1 MKLFQRLASLPLQKL
16 FRHLLIPGVAVVTV
30 LLLIAAIR
38 GNTVA
43 LQIPK
48 QNGVLVHVLS
58 SLVELSH
65 SFQQH
70 RALVLQELEGGSES
84 FRIQQVQQR
93 IDELIQS
100 VQQQLQSET
109 TVKKIAAIMGLAG
122 ELAEQWQQWKG
133 KWQEMTPS
141 EAFWQHNRL
150 VHTTFELTDAVLQTT
165 KFPEEMETF
174 MALLYRHVPQLAEA
188 IGQLRDKGRS
198 VLTGES
204 DSLVIP
210 EDTFIYALLRQ
221 ALAEK
226 ARVER
231 TLGYGNEESEMQP
244 LLQKLQQLLPAV
256 TRLLETA
263 EQHVLFAD
271 NAATDPQQFFQSAT
285 QILNALYQWDEEATT
300 NVAKKFERAYQTEAV
315 IVYGSIAI
323 AILIVAALIGIMVAV
338 SNILAQGFRCI
349 ITAFLSLRQGQLEQE
364 ELVSVSTVEN
374 EIGELARSILDVG
387 ARLARRLR
395 MVQWL
400 EKVAQAASAG
410 QPLED
415 VGGRIAEAAIAVS
428 NGVSAELVLVDD
440 NGVPAQRFHSGAQGE
455 ARALRGQG
463 SASGQ
468 QQIEVSLVANQKT
481 VGYLIVERPAL
492 EQAEASDVQEV
503 LQGMGSVISSIL
515 VAYLMQ
521 QEITAFNEQ
530 IQEDARL
537 IGVVLQEMAQGNL
550 DAVLQISGKES
561 LVIQQ
566 IQREI
571 QALLDAWNVLISK
584 LRIASEQVASAAAE
598 MSATT
603 EELATA
609 AQEQSAQSAQIAA
622 AVEEMSRT
630 IADTSQHVH
639 QVGEASKKAA
649 DIAEDGQKVLQE
661 VLTQMQAIA
670 QRVEAAAQQLTM
682 LQEAAG
688 KIQMITAV
696 ITEIADQTNLLAL
709 NAAIEAARAGDAGR
723 GFAVVADE
731 VRKLAERTGESAKE
745 IADIIQRLQQSTTDT
760 VHAME
765 EVKTTVDEGM
775 QRTNRAQTALEEIVQ
790 SSDTVEQML
799 AQIVAAVEEE
809 SATSE
814 EMAQNITAMSQ
825 VIDQS
830 AKGVSDLA
838 EAARNLSQLAED
850 LQQLLRKF
858 QLAEER
864 KALGQ

>member
-1 MKLFQRLASLPLQKL
+1 MRLLQRFASLPLQKL
-16 FRHLLIPGVAVVTV
+16 FRHFFIPSVVVVTV

-43 LQIPK
+43 LQISK

-58 SLVELSH
+58 SLVELLH

-70 RALVLQELEGGSES
+70 RASVLQEQEERGES
-84 FRIQQVQQR
+84 FRVQQVQQR
-93 IDELIQS
+93 VDTLIQS
-100 VQQQLQSET
+100 VRQRLQSET
-109 TVKKIAAIMGLAG
+109 AVKKIAAITTLVE
-122 ELAEQWQQWKG
+122 ELTEQWQQQRS
-133 KWQEMTPS
+133 KWQTMSPE

-150 VHTTFELTDAVLQTT
+150 VYTTFELADAVLQAT

-174 MALLYRHVPQLAEA
+174 MALLYRHVPQLAEV
-188 IGQLRDKGRS
+188 IGQLRDGGNYMLIGSDGLAVTGS
-198 VLTGES
+198 VFVQ
-204 DSLVIP
+204 SL
-210 EDTFIYALLRQ
+210 LWQ

-226 ARVER
+226 ARIER
-231 TLGYGNEESEMQP
+231 MLGYGNEESEVQS

-256 TRLLETA
+256 TRWLETT
-263 EQHVLFAD
+263 EQHVLLAD
-271 NAATDPQQFFQSAT
+271 DATADPRQFFQSAT
-285 QILNALYQWDEEATT
+285 QTIDSLYRWNKEASAY
-300 NVAKKFERAYQTEAV
+300 VAGRFERAYQVEAA

-323 AILIVAALIGIMVAV
+323 AVLLLAGFIGIMIVV
-338 SNILAQGFRCI
+338 SNILTRGFRCI
-349 ITAFLSLRQGQLEQE
+349 ITAFLALRQGQLEQE
-364 ELVSVSTVEN
+364 ELEAVSTVEN

-387 ARLARRLR
+387 AQLARRLR
-395 MVQWL
+395 MLQWL
-400 EKVAQAASAG
+400 DKVAQTVSGG

-415 VGGRIAEAAIAVS
+415 VGRKIAEAAVAVS
-428 NGVSAELVLVDD
+428 GGQLAELVLVDD
-440 NGVPAQRFHSGAQGE
+440 NGAILHRFHSDTQQAT
-455 ARALRGQG
+455 RALRGQNG
-463 SASGQ
+463 VSEQ
-468 QQIEVSLVANQKT
+468 QVKISLVANQKMI
-481 VGYLIVERPAL
+481 GYLMVKFPASD
-492 EQAEASDVQEV
+492 QAEISDVQRV
-503 LQGMGSVISSIL
+503 LQEMASVISSVL
-515 VAYLMQ
+515 AAYLMQ
-521 QEITAFNEQ
+521 QEIVRFNEQ

-537 IGVVLQEMAQGNL
+537 IGRVLQEMAKGNL
-550 DAVLQISGKES
+550 DAALQISGKES
-561 LVIQQ
+561 LVIRQ

-571 QALLDAWNVLISK
+571 QALLEAWNVLISK
-584 LRIASEQVASAAAE
+584 LRITSEQVASAAAE

-649 DIAEDGQKVLQE
+649 DVAEDGQKVLQE
-661 VLTQMQAIA
+661 MLAQMQTIA
-670 QRVEAAAQQLTM
+670 QQVEKAAQQLTA
-682 LQEAAG
+682 LQEAAS
-688 KIQMITAV
+688 KIQVITAV

-709 NAAIEAARAGDAGR
+709 NAAIEAARAGEAGR

-745 IADIIQRLQQSTTDT
+745 IADIIQQLQQSTTDT

-765 EVKTTVDEGM
+765 EVRVTVDEGM
-775 QRTNRAQTALEEIVQ
+775 QRTSRAQTALEAIVQ

-814 EMAQNITAMSQ
+814 EMAQNITMMSQ
-825 VIDQS
+825 VIEQS
-830 AKGVSDLA
+830 AKGISDLA

-858 QLAEER
+858 QLAEEHR
-864 KALGQ
+864 ALGQ

>member
-16 FRHLLIPGVAVVTV
+16 FRHLLIPSVVVVTV

-70 RALVLQELEGGSES
+70 RTLILQELEGGGEAS
-84 FRIQQVQQR
+84 RIQQVQQS

-100 VQQQLQSET
+100 VQQQLQSAT
-109 TVKKIAAIMGLAG
+109 PVRKIAAIMALAG
-122 ELAEQWQQWKG
+122 ELAEQWQQQRG
-133 KWQEMTPS
+133 EWQKMSPE
-141 EAFWQHNRL
+141 EAFRHHWL
-150 VHTTFELTDAVLQTT
+150 LIHTTFELAEAVLQTT

-188 IGQLRDKGRS
+188 IGQLRDGRAHM
-198 VLTGES
+198 LIGS
-204 DSLVIP
+204 DSLVVT
-210 EDTFIYALLRQ
+210 ESVFVQSLLWQ

-226 ARVER
+226 ARIER
-231 TLGYGNEESEMQP
+231 MIGYGNEESEVESLVQR
-244 LLQKLQQLLPAV
+244 LQQLLPSVA
-256 TRLLETA
+256 RWLGAA
-263 EQHVLFAD
+263 EQHILLSD
-271 NAATDPQQFFQSAT
+271 NSTDDPQQFYQSAA
-285 QILNALYQWDEEATT
+285 QILNSLYHWGGEAATYVT
-300 NVAKKFERAYQTEAV
+300 KKFERAYQTEAA

-323 AILIVAALIGIMVAV
+323 AILIVAALIGIMVVV

-364 ELVSVSTVEN
+364 ELESVSRIEN

-387 ARLARRLR
+387 VQLARRLR
-395 MVQWL
+395 MLQWL
-400 EKVAQAASAG
+400 DNIAQAVSTG

-415 VGGRIAEAAIAVS
+415 VGQRIAEAAAVVS
-428 NGVSAELVLVDD
+428 NGQVAELVLVDD
-440 NGVPAQRFHSGAQGE
+440 NGKPSQRFRSDGRQTT
-455 ARALRGQG
+455 RALQG
-463 SASGQ
+463 HTEGTGQ
-468 QQIEVSLVANQKT
+468 QRMEVSLVANQKT
-481 VGYLIVERPAL
+481 VGYLVVELPAL
-492 EQAEASDVQEV
+492 GQTEVSDVHEV
-503 LQGMGSVISSIL
+503 LQGMASVISGIL

-521 QEITAFNEQ
+521 REIAAFNEQ

-537 IGVVLQEMAQGNL
+537 IGVVLQEMAKGNL

-571 QALLDAWNVLISK
+571 QALLNAWNVLISK
-584 LRIASEQVASAAAE
+584 LRITSEQVASAAAE

-649 DIAEDGQKVLQE
+649 DIAEDGQKVLEE

-670 QRVEAAAQQLTM
+670 HRVEAAAQQLTM

-765 EVKTTVDEGM
+765 EVRTTVDEGM

-830 AKGVSDLA
+830 AKGVADLA

-858 QLAEER
+858 QLAEEH

>member
-1 MKLFQRLASLPLQKL
+1 MRLLQRFASLPLQKL
-16 FRHLLIPGVAVVTV
+16 FRHFFIPSIVVVTV

-43 LQIPK
+43 LQISK

-58 SLVELSH
+58 SLVELLH

-70 RALVLQELEGGSES
+70 RALVLQEQEEGGES

-93 IDELIQS
+93 VDTLIQG
-100 VQQQLQSET
+100 VRQRLQSEA
-109 TVKKIAAIMGLAG
+109 TVKEIAAITTLVG
-122 ELAEQWQQWKG
+122 ELTEQWQQQRN
-133 KWQEMTPS
+133 KWQTMSLEET
-141 EAFWQHNRL
+141 FWQHNRL
-150 VHTTFELTDAVLQTT
+150 IHTTFELADAVLQAT

-174 MALLYRHVPQLAEA
+174 MALLYRHVPQLAEV
-188 IGQLRDKGRS
+188 IGQLRDGGNYMLIGSDGLAVTGS
-198 VLTGES
+198 VFVQ
-204 DSLVIP
+204 SL
-210 EDTFIYALLRQ
+210 LWQ

-226 ARVER
+226 MRIER
-231 TLGYGNEESEMQP
+231 MLGYSSEESEVQS

-256 TRLLETA
+256 TRWLETT
-263 EQHVLFAD
+263 EQHVLLAD
-271 NAATDPQQFFQSAT
+271 DATADPRQFFQSAT
-285 QILNALYQWDEEATT
+285 QTIDSLYRWNKEASAY
-300 NVAKKFERAYQTEAV
+300 VAGRFERAYQVEAA

-323 AILIVAALIGIMVAV
+323 AVLLLAGFIGIMIVV
-338 SNILAQGFRCI
+338 SNILTRGFRCI
-349 ITAFLSLRQGQLEQE
+349 ITAFLALRQGQLEQE
-364 ELVSVSTVEN
+364 ELESVSKVEN

-387 ARLARRLR
+387 AQLARRLR
-395 MVQWL
+395 MLQWL
-400 EKVAQAASAG
+400 DKVAQTVSGG

-415 VGGRIAEAAIAVS
+415 VGRRIAEAAVAVS
-428 NGVSAELVLVDD
+428 GGQSAELVLVDD
-440 NGVPAQRFHSGAQGE
+440 NGVILHRFHSDTQQAT
-455 ARALRGQG
+455 RALRGQNG
-463 SASGQ
+463 VSEQ
-468 QQIEVSLVANQKT
+468 QVKISLVANQKMI
-481 VGYLIVERPAL
+481 GYLMVKFPASD
-492 EQAEASDVQEV
+492 QAEISDVQRV
-503 LQGMGSVISSIL
+503 LQEMASVISSVL
-515 VAYLMQ
+515 AAYLMQ
-521 QEITAFNEQ
+521 QEIVRFNEQ

-537 IGVVLQEMAQGNL
+537 IGRVLQEMAKGNL
-550 DAVLQISGKES
+550 DAALQISGKES
-561 LVIQQ
+561 LVIRQ
-566 IQREI
+566 IQQEI
-571 QALLDAWNVLISK
+571 QALLEAWNVLISK
-584 LRIASEQVASAAAE
+584 LRITSEQVASAAAE

-649 DIAEDGQKVLQE
+649 DVAEDGQKVLQE
-661 VLTQMQAIA
+661 MLAQMQTIA
-670 QRVEAAAQQLTM
+670 QQVEKAAQQLTA
-682 LQEAAG
+682 LQEAAS
-688 KIQMITAV
+688 KIQVITAV

-709 NAAIEAARAGDAGR
+709 NAAIEAARAGEAGR

-745 IADIIQRLQQSTTDT
+745 IADIIQQLQQSTTDT

-765 EVKTTVDEGM
+765 EVKITVDEGM
-775 QRTNRAQTALEEIVQ
+775 QRTSRAQTALEEIVQ

-814 EMAQNITAMSQ
+814 EMAQNITMMSQ
-825 VIDQS
+825 VIEQS
-830 AKGVSDLA
+830 AKGISDLA

-858 QLAEER
+858 QLAEEH

>member
-1 MKLFQRLASLPLQKL
+1 MKLFQRLASLPLRKL

-30 LLLIAAIR
+30 LLLVAAIR

-70 RALVLQELEGGSES
+70 RALILQELEGGGES

-109 TVKKIAAIMGLAG
+109 TVKKIAAIMALAG
-122 ELAEQWQQWKG
+122 ELAEQWQQRKS
-133 KWQEMTPS
+133 KWQEMTSS

-150 VHTTFELTDAVLQTT
+150 VYTTFELTDAVLQTT

-174 MALLYRHVPQLAEA
+174 IALSYRHVPQLAEA

-198 VLTGES
+198 VLTGGS
-204 DSLVIP
+204 DSLIIP
-210 EDTFIYALLRQ
+210 EDAFIYALLRQ

-226 ARVER
+226 ARIER
-231 TLGYGNEESEMQP
+231 LLGYGTEESEVQS

-256 TRLLETA
+256 SRWLETA
-263 EQHVLFAD
+263 KQHMLL
-271 NAATDPQQFFQSAT
+271 NGTIDPQQSLQSAT
-285 QILNALYQWDEEATT
+285 QTIDSLYSW
-300 NVAKKFERAYQTEAV
+300 NKKASTYVTGRFERAYQIEAA
-315 IVYGSIAI
+315 IVYGSITI
-323 AILIVAALIGIMVAV
+323 AVLILAGFIGIMVVV
-338 SNILAQGFRCI
+338 SNILTRGFRCI
-349 ITAFLSLRQGQLEQE
+349 ITAFLALRQGQLEQE
-364 ELVSVSTVEN
+364 ELASVSTVEN

-415 VGGRIAEAAIAVS
+415 VGGRIAEAAVAVS
-428 NGVSAELVLVDD
+428 DGLSAELVLVDD

-463 SASGQ
+463 SSSGQ
-468 QQIEVSLVANQKT
+468 QQIEVPLVANQKT

-571 QALLDAWNVLISK
+571 QALLEAWNALISK
-584 LRIASEQVASAAAE
+584 LRITSEQVASAAAE

-649 DIAEDGQKVLQE
+649 DVAEDGQKVLQE
-661 VLTQMQAIA
+661 MLLQMQTIA
-670 QRVEAAAQQLTM
+670 QQVSKAAQQLTA

-688 KIQMITAV
+688 KIQVITAV

-709 NAAIEAARAGDAGR
+709 NAAIEAARAGEAGR

-745 IADIIQRLQQSTTDT
+745 IADIIQQLQQSTTDT

-765 EVKTTVDEGM
+765 EVKVTVDEGM

-814 EMAQNITAMSQ
+814 EMAQNITMMSQ
-825 VIDQS
+825 VIEQS
-830 AKGVSDLA
+830 AKGISDLA